1 MNTNAADYSFR
12 YTDLVEIKT
21 EKEREREGQK
31 KNPFVILLFGNEIVC
46 FKVINLSNIISFR
59 SLNETKMV

>member
-21 EKEREREGQK
+21 EKRTRKRGTK
-31 KNPFVILLFGNEIVC
+31 KESVR
-46 FKVINLSNIISFR
+46 NITFWQ
-59 SLNETKMV
+59 